1 MIKLKDLLNEGL
13 DPKAQKFLDAI
24 QVIDRDIKDLKH
36 ITVDVTPQGNW
47 SVYFKGKRMGTI
59 NGRMLDDRTIMKYG
73 LEETMSESIESMKKE
88 LMKEVSDEAYT
99 LHRFTA
105 CGQNAAQ
112 DFIDDNKIDAKKLIK
127 FLKRTDN
134 EGLRNRYM
142 VRDIIAGK
150 TDKNV
155 KQKFIKLYKE
165 SMVKESVESMKREL
179 MKQLQWVT
187 IQLKKSTN
195 SSDVR
200 KYTKI
205 KNDAIAKLDHI
216 KKTGKYENVNE
227 DGFPGG
233 AGVGLSL
240 PGGYING
247 APSYDK
253 VKSTKKRIQNDK
265 NDRYTGVQ
273 KK

>member
-13 DPKAQKFLDAI
+13 DPKAQRFLDAI
-24 QVIDRDIKDLKH
+24 QMNDRNIKDLKN
-36 ITVDVTPQGNW
+36 ITVDATPQGNW
-47 SVYFKGKRMGTI
+47 IVYLKGKKLCI
-59 NGRMLDDRTIMKYG
+59 VNHKMLDDRTIMKYG
-73 LEETMSESIESMKKE
+73 LEEGITESVQSMK
-88 LMKEVSDEAYT
+88 M
-99 LHRFTA
+99 
-105 CGQNAAQ
+105 
-112 DFIDDNKIDAKKLIK
+112 
-127 FLKRTDN
+127 
-134 EGLRNRYM
+134 
-142 VRDIIAGK
+142 
-150 TDKNV
+150 
-155 KQKFIKLYKE
+155 
-165 SMVKESVESMKREL
+165 EL

-195 SSDVR
+195 SSDIR

-205 KNDAIAKLDHI
+205 KMDTIAKLDHI

-233 AGVGLSL
+233 VGVGLSL

-253 VKSTKKRIQNDK
+253 VKSTKKRLQNDK
-265 NDRYTGVQ
+265 NDRYTEVE

>member
-1 MIKLKDLLNEGL
+1 MIKLKTILKEKLDNNEYQMVDGIVDILNQVL
-13 DPKAQKFLDAI
+13 DVENRKAIADNMVRQFKDE
-24 QVIDRDIKDLKH
+24 DIKFDY
-36 ITVDVTPQGNW
+36 
-47 SVYFKGKRMGTI
+47 S
-59 NGRMLDDRTIMKYG
+59 
-73 LEETMSESIESMKKE
+73 
-88 LMKEVSDEAYT
+88 
-99 LHRFTA
+99 
-105 CGQNAAQ
+105 
-112 DFIDDNKIDAKKLIK
+112 K
-127 FLKRTDN
+127 FYSAI
-134 EGLRNRYM
+134 GCS
-142 VRDIIAGK
+142 
-150 TDKNV
+150 
-155 KQKFIKLYKE
+155 E
-165 SMVKESVESMKREL
+165 SMVKESLQSMKLEL
-179 MKQLQWVT
+179 MKQLKWAT

-265 NDRYTGVQ
+265 NQRYTKVEQ
-273 KK
+273 K

>member
-36 ITVDVTPQGNW
+36 ITVDATPQGNW

-59 NGRMLDDRTIMKYG
+59 NGKMLDDRTIMKYG
-73 LEETMSESIESMKKE
+73 LEEGITESVQSMK
-88 LMKEVSDEAYT
+88 M
-99 LHRFTA
+99 
-105 CGQNAAQ
+105 
-112 DFIDDNKIDAKKLIK
+112 
-127 FLKRTDN
+127 
-134 EGLRNRYM
+134 
-142 VRDIIAGK
+142 
-150 TDKNV
+150 
-155 KQKFIKLYKE
+155 
-165 SMVKESVESMKREL
+165 EL
-179 MKQLQWVT
+179 MKQLKWAT

-265 NDRYTGVQ
+265 NDRYTEVE